1 MAKECPD
8 GGVKFQ
14 KDLAQAR
21 NQLGTLGGAKSFLR
35 GAYIF

>member
-1 MAKECPD
+1 MAKACPD
-8 GGVKFQ
+8 GGVIFQ

-21 NQLGTLGGAKSFLR
+21 NQLVTLGGAKSFLR